1 MKQKITT
8 LLFIAASVLAL
19 SSCLNNDDDNKTNY
33 AADYKNAV
41 GQYTGKMYALDY
53 NENPQKPDTLMH
65 DVTATITADSII
77 SFSSFPLYFIAK
89 EISDNELREAVI
101 ARGNTNLKVHYFIYN
116 KGDEYLYSSIYPES
130 VIINDLDYK
139 GGKHKLTFSFV
150 LRSEGFIYP
159 RKYLHAP
166 MYVGGVFLDDVL
178 FEDFANSQKTAPR
191 LLLQFQGGTNQ

>member
-19 SSCLNNDDDNKTNY
+19 SSCLNNDDDNNTNY

-65 DVTATITADSII
+65 DVTATITADSLI

-89 EISDNELREAVI
+89 EISDTELREAVI
-101 ARGNTNLKVHYFIYN
+101 AKGNTNLKVHYLIYN
-116 KGDEYLYSSIYPES
+116 KGDEYLYSYIIPES

-150 LRSEGFIYP
+150 YPTNGFIYT
-159 RKYLHAP
+159 RNYLQVP
-166 MYVGGVFLDDVL
+166 MDIGGIFLDDVI
-178 FEDFANSQKTAPR
+178 FEDFVNKKLAPR
-191 LLLQFQGGTNQ
+191 RLLQFQGGTK

>member
-19 SSCLNNDDDNKTNY
+19 SSCLNNDDDNNTNY

-65 DVTATITADSII
+65 DVTATITADSLI

-89 EISDNELREAVI
+89 EITDTELREAVI
-101 ARGNTNLKVHYFIYN
+101 ARGNTNLKVHYLIYN
-116 KGDEYLYSSIYPES
+116 KGDEYLYSYIIPES

-150 LRSEGFIYP
+150 YPTNGFIYT
-159 RKYLHAP
+159 RNYLQVP
-166 MYVGGVFLDDVL
+166 MDIGGIFLDDVI
-178 FEDFANSQKTAPR
+178 FEDFVNKKLAPR
-191 LLLQFQGGTNQ
+191 RLLQFQGGTK

>member
-19 SSCLNNDDDNKTNY
+19 SSCLNNDDDNNTNY

-41 GQYTGKMYALDY
+41 GQYTGKMYARDY
-53 NENPQKPDTLMH
+53 TAHPQKPDTLMH
-65 DVTATITADSII
+65 DVTATITADSLI

-89 EISDNELREAVI
+89 EITDTELREAVI
-101 ARGNTNLKVHYFIYN
+101 ARGNTNLKVHYLIYN
-116 KGDEYLYSSIYPES
+116 KGDEYLYSYIIPES

-150 LRSEGFIYP
+150 YPTNGFIYT
-159 RKYLHAP
+159 RNYLQVP
-166 MYVGGVFLDDVL
+166 MDIGGIFLDDVI
-178 FEDFANSQKTAPR
+178 FEDFVNKKLAPR
-191 LLLQFQGGTNQ
+191 RLLQFQGGTK

>member
-19 SSCLNNDDDNKTNY
+19 SSCLNNDDDNNTNY

-89 EISDNELREAVI
+89 EISDKELREAVI
-101 ARGNTNLKVHYFIYN
+101 ARGNTNLKVHYLIYN
-116 KGDEYLYSSIYPES
+116 KGDEYLYSYIIPES

-150 LRSEGFIYP
+150 YPTNGFIYS
-159 RKYLHAP
+159 RKYLQVP
-166 MYVGGVFLDDVL
+166 MDIGGIFLDDVI
-178 FEDFANSQKTAPR
+178 FEDFVNKKLTPR
-191 LLLQFQGGTNQ
+191 RLLQFQGGTK

>member
-19 SSCLNNDDDNKTNY
+19 SSCLNNDDDNNTNY

-65 DVTATITADSII
+65 DVTATITADSLI

-89 EISDNELREAVI
+89 EITDTELREAVI
-101 ARGNTNLKVHYFIYN
+101 AKGNTNLKVHYLIYN
-116 KGDEYLYSSIYPES
+116 KGDEYLYSYIIPES
-130 VIINDLDYK
+130 IIVNDLDYK

-150 LRSEGFIYP
+150 YPTNGFIYT
-159 RKYLHAP
+159 RNYLQVP
-166 MYVGGVFLDDVL
+166 MDIGGIFLDDVI
-178 FEDFANSQKTAPR
+178 FEDFVNKKLAPR
-191 LLLQFQGGTNQ
+191 RLLQFQGGTK

>member
-19 SSCLNNDDDNKTNY
+19 SSCLNNDDDNNTNY

-53 NENPQKPDTLMH
+53 NENPQKPDTLMY
-65 DVTATITADSII
+65 DVTATITADSLI

-89 EISDNELREAVI
+89 EITDTELREAVI
-101 ARGNTNLKVHYFIYN
+101 AKGNTNLKVHYLIYN
-116 KGDEYLYSSIYPES
+116 KGDEYLYSYIIPES

-150 LRSEGFIYP
+150 YPTNGFIYS
-159 RKYLHAP
+159 RNYLQVP
-166 MYVGGVFLDDVL
+166 MDIGGIFLDDVI
-178 FEDFANSQKTAPR
+178 FEDFVNKKLAPR
-191 LLLQFQGGTNQ
+191 RLLQFQGGTK

>member
-19 SSCLNNDDDNKTNY
+19 SSCLNNDDDNNTNY

-65 DVTATITADSII
+65 DVTATITADSLI

-89 EISDNELREAVI
+89 EITDTELREAVI
-101 ARGNTNLKVHYFIYN
+101 AKGNTNLKVHYLIYN
-116 KGDEYLYSSIYPES
+116 KGDEYLYSYIIPES

-150 LRSEGFIYP
+150 YPTNGFIYT
-159 RKYLHAP
+159 RNYLQVP
-166 MYVGGVFLDDVL
+166 MDIGGIFLDDVI
-178 FEDFANSQKTAPR
+178 FEDFVNKKLAPR
-191 LLLQFQGGTNQ
+191 RLLQFQGGTK

>member
-19 SSCLNNDDDNKTNY
+19 SSCLNNDDDDNKTNY

-89 EISDNELREAVI
+89 EISDKELREAVI
-101 ARGNTNLKVHYFIYN
+101 ARGNTNLKVHYLIYN
-116 KGDEYLYSSIYPES
+116 KGDEYLYSYIIPES

-150 LRSEGFIYP
+150 YPTNGFIYS
-159 RKYLHAP
+159 RKYLQVP
-166 MYVGGVFLDDVL
+166 MDIGGIFLDDVI
-178 FEDFANSQKTAPR
+178 FEDFVNKKLTPR
-191 LLLQFQGGTNQ
+191 RLLQFQGGTK

>member
-19 SSCLNNDDDNKTNY
+19 SSCLNNDDDDNKTNY

-101 ARGNTNLKVHYFIYN
+101 AKGNTNLKVHYLIYN
-116 KGDEYLYSSIYPES
+116 KGDEYLYSYIIPES

-150 LRSEGFIYP
+150 YPTNGFIYS
-159 RKYLHAP
+159 RKYLQVP
-166 MYVGGVFLDDVL
+166 IDIGGIFLDDVI
-178 FEDFANSQKTAPR
+178 FEDFVNKKLAPR
-191 LLLQFQGGTNQ
+191 RLLQFQGGTK

>member
-19 SSCLNNDDDNKTNY
+19 SSCLNNDDDNNTNY

-65 DVTATITADSII
+65 DVTATITADSLI

-89 EISDNELREAVI
+89 EITDTELREAVI
-101 ARGNTNLKVHYFIYN
+101 AKGNTNLKVHYLIYN
-116 KGDEYLYSSIYPES
+116 KGDEYLYSYIIPES

-150 LRSEGFIYP
+150 YPTNGFIYS
-159 RKYLHAP
+159 RNYLQVP
-166 MYVGGVFLDDVL
+166 MDIGGIFLDDVI
-178 FEDFANSQKTAPR
+178 FEDFVNKKLAPR
-191 LLLQFQGGTNQ
+191 RLLQFQGGTK

>member
-19 SSCLNNDDDNKTNY
+19 SSCLNNDDDNNTNY

-65 DVTATITADSII
+65 DVTATITADSLI

-89 EISDNELREAVI
+89 EITDTELREAVI
-101 ARGNTNLKVHYFIYN
+101 ARGNTNLKVHYLIYN
-116 KGDEYLYSSIYPES
+116 KGDEYLYSYIIPES

-150 LRSEGFIYP
+150 YPTNGFIYS
-159 RKYLHAP
+159 RNYLQVP
-166 MYVGGVFLDDVL
+166 MDIGGIFLDDVI
-178 FEDFANSQKTAPR
+178 FEDFVNKKLAPR
-191 LLLQFQGGTNQ
+191 RLLQFQGGTK